1 MEYQI
6 KWKKGDAIKLGK
18 AVAEF
23 NRKINELQTEEN
35 KLYLPNKL
43 NFAEEKENITTR
55 KELNRRIE
63 SIKRFQKIGAEDLYI
78 TEAGEQLTKWERGEL
93 EKQKGI
99 AERRLKKEL
108 AILNTP
114 KKRRKVFQ
122 STDGK

>member
-35 KLYLPNKL
+35 NLYLPNKI
-43 NFAEEKENITTR
+43 NYAEEKENITTR

-63 SIKRFQKIGAEDLYI
+63 SLKRFQKAGAEDLYI

-108 AILNTP
+108 ASLNTP
-114 KKRRKVFQ
+114 KKRGKVFQ
-122 STDGK
+122 STDGI